1 MKGPLEGRTTY
12 RICLSAYG
20 FFGLYDGDGFKKG
33 AADPVDFP
41 DLRGAVAVARIQ
53 AAIVATDRRYFGKRC
68 VGVVRVD
75 HYRDKLSFLPVFE
88 YEIAEDSD
96 EITAS
101 GEVEELQ

>member
-1 MKGPLEGRTTY
+1 MKAPPEGRTTF
-12 RICLSAYG
+12 RLSLTAYG
-20 FFGLYDGDGFKKG
+20 FFGAYTGGGFEKG

-41 DLRGAVAVARIQ
+41 DLMGAIAVARIQ
-53 AAIVATDRRYFGKRC
+53 AALVAGDSRYFGRRR

-75 HYRDKLSFLPVFE
+75 HYRDRLTFRPVFE
-88 YEIAEDSD
+88 YEIAEDSN